1 MDSLRWQRVQDLF
14 FALSGIPKPERST
27 HLRSLCGDDEELRRE
42 VLSLL
47 DADEQDNS
55 FVDGSAP
62 AVDPAI
68 LPALLRKYAE
78 DAFRPYRLK
87 HVLGE
92 GGMGVVWL
100 AERSDI
106 GTLVAIKILRD
117 GAFSPAR
124 LERFAAEQRTLGQLN
139 HPSIARIYDADTLPD
154 GTPWFAMEYVD
165 GAPLNQYCS
174 ECECSFDERL
184 QLFKTVCEAVD
195 HAHSQAIIHR
205 DLKPS
210 NILVK
215 KNGILK
221 LVDFGI
227 AKHMSA
233 GDSSSGTRVMTLSYA
248 SPEQIQG
255 KSVGRQT
262 DVYSLGVILYEIMAG
277 AHPFDLS
284 KSTTRESESIVLRG
298 EAERPS
304 VVYFRNRAR
313 LGYDSAPSKAAWRDV
328 DAICTKAMDKDIQNR
343 YR

>member
-14 FALSGIPKPERST
+14 FAVSKVSKPERPV
-27 HLRSLCGDDEELRRE
+27 HLHSLCPGDEELRRE

-47 DADEQDNS
+47 DADEQTNS

-165 GAPLNQYCS
+165 GIPLNQYCN

-195 HAHSQAIIHR
+195 YAHSQAIIHR

-215 KNGILK
+215 NGGILK

-227 AKHMSA
+227 AKQMSA
-233 GDSSSGTRVMTLSYA
+233 GDSPDGTRVMTLSYA

-255 KSVGRQT
+255 KSVGAPNGR
-262 DVYSLGVILYEIMAG
+262 LLAG
-277 AHPFDLS
+277 SDF
-284 KSTTRESESIVLRG
+284 V
-298 EAERPS
+298 
-304 VVYFRNRAR
+304 
-313 LGYDSAPSKAAWRDV
+313 
-328 DAICTKAMDKDIQNR
+328 
-343 YR
+343 